1 MHNWEQHDS
10 IKKLPVKKQKK
21 KKKKKKKK
29 KGKCYWNGV
38 IWWVC
43 SNWSQGKLRPIGSKG
58 AAAVVDVSSFF
69 FFFFFFFFFIYFG
82 SFCFIFFVISS
93 CWWHTDQM
101 HPLTF
106 DQGGVTGGGG
116 LTN

>member
-1 MHNWEQHDS
+1 MHNREQHDS
-10 IKKLPVKKQKK
+10 IKKLPVRKDGPNEEEKA
-21 KKKKKKKK
+21 
-29 KGKCYWNGV
+29 KCYWNGV
-38 IWWVC
+38 IWRPPLQLV
-43 SNWSQGKLRPIGSKG
+43 SGLKLQPIGSKG

-116 LTN
+116 VD